1 MSFFPEVISLFPKS
15 ALRKGLFLIALGVA
29 THLALVSASF
39 ASRIE
44 ARGDF
49 YCQFDK
55 GNTDAMGAEKF
66 IKFAVPRTMTV
77 KLSGDGEN
85 NTVAFGVAGT
95 RFFDKN
101 QNKFKEFSVSG
112 KSLKIKIS
120 TDMRSNTTWYHS
132 VDINRETGAA
142 KLHSSN
148 NKGSYIV
155 SARGVCKQTGN
166 AVVENNDANLTALAV
181 SQYEDEQCG
190 IYGLCGVREPTQWD
204 SLKNSFLCGYINKH
218 VTTNRTDAIR
228 KSQAEER
235 GLDANVCSRI
245 DKLSN
250 ASLSKILIEH
260 QERMWGKVSSYSKRL
275 NPDLSSGAKVKSEVA
290 GGLSLEVLRRIREQD
305 PRERNPWKAMAE
317 VQGAGSSTSIGDV
330 GPDVTRERDVSVGGA
345 RFREITRPGFSHREA
360 IGSGAPR
367 FSMKELGTFEDGD
380 CFFPPCNQERGL
392 TDPNKSIDLLI
403 KKRLAESSEQSTN
416 AEIGFWQS
424 VSSSQDPEVLRSYL
438 VRYPD
443 GQFSALAK
451 AKIEGIERFTV
462 EQKIAEARALEERT
476 TSAEIVSWQ
485 SVSSS
490 QDPEVVRRYLLQYPD
505 GRFVALAEAKISSLE
520 RVAAEQKIVEAR
532 LKEERARDVED
543 GAWREAAISNDLGVV
558 NSYLKS
564 YPEGRYVDLAR
575 QQLKFLERSQFGVAV
590 VIGNKNY
597 SSKLIPEVNYAHND
611 ADLFLEVINKN
622 MGYSSENI
630 IDLRD
635 ASQAQMLS
643 TFGNEKNHKGKLWSF
658 LDSKGRSDVV
668 IFYSGHGA
676 PGLQDKRGYI
686 LPSDSDPNT
695 VEINGYPLELLLK
708 NLSKLEDAK
717 SVTVFLES
725 CFSGVGHSGPLVSAA
740 SPVFVKVKEPSP
752 ARNVVVVSAAS
763 NEQVASWDDRNKVG
777 LFSRYLAE
785 GLTGRAD
792 INQDMRVTGQEILDY
807 LDENMTPAARRLFMR
822 QQNAQLIGD
831 PNSILSVLR

>member
-1 MSFFPEVISLFPKS
+1 MKLILTKICSPLIKIGQIRF
-15 ALRKGLFLIALGVA
+15 FLIGFVIFGCVGVGVHVHA
-29 THLALVSASF
+29 SMLETKTHLHC
-39 ASRIE
+39 E
-44 ARGDF
+44 
-49 YCQFDK
+49 
-55 GNTDAMGAEKF
+55 
-66 IKFAVPRTMTV
+66 
-77 KLSGDGEN
+77 
-85 NTVAFGVAGT
+85 
-95 RFFDKN
+95 FDKN
-101 QNKFKEFSVSG
+101 LFKSSYNSDGDGGFDEYSIDSFGSTRSEDLSYPSEMTVNIENEKFGNSIYFKYASG
-112 KSLKIKIS
+112 KIAEFKKIQINGFDSSQEYIEIKIIE
-120 TDMRSNTTWYHS
+120 
-132 VDINRETGAA
+132 DIQTGWFGKRWGNVYKISIEKKSSFA
-142 KLHSSN
+142 KLVVYTS
-148 NKGSYIV
+148 KGTWRGSITGGCKGLNIID
-155 SARGVCKQTGN
+155 ARNRKPK
-166 AVVENNDANLTALAV
+166 EN
-181 SQYEDEQCG
+181 
-190 IYGLCGVREPTQWD
+190 
-204 SLKNSFLCGYINKH
+204 SLQISKK
-218 VTTNRTDAIR
+218 
-228 KSQAEER
+228 EE
-235 GLDANVCSRI
+235 G
-245 DKLSN
+245 
-250 ASLSKILIEH
+250 
-260 QERMWGKVSSYSKRL
+260 ER
-275 NPDLSSGAKVKSEVA
+275 DDH

-345 RFREITRPGFSHREA
+345 RFREITRPGFSHRES

-490 QDPEVVRRYLLQYPD
+490 QDPEVVRSYLLQYPD

>member
-1 MSFFPEVISLFPKS
+1 MSFFPEVISLFSKS
-15 ALRKGLFLIALGVA
+15 ALREGLFLIALGVA

-49 YCQFDK
+49 YCRFDK
-55 GNTDAMGAEKF
+55 GTTDAMGVEKF

-95 RFFDKN
+95 RFFDEN

-142 KLHSSN
+142 KLYSSN
-148 NKGSYIV
+148 NKGSYAV

-166 AVVENNDANLTALAV
+166 AVFENNDANLTALAV

-260 QERMWGKVSSYSKRL
+260 QERMWRKVSSYSKRL
-275 NPDLSSGAKVKSEVA
+275 NPDLSSGAEVKSEVA

-305 PRERNPWKAMAE
+305 PRERNPWKALAE
-317 VQGAGSSTSIGDV
+317 VQGAGSS
-330 GPDVTRERDVSVGGA
+330 
-345 RFREITRPGFSHREA
+345 
-360 IGSGAPR
+360 
-367 FSMKELGTFEDGD
+367 
-380 CFFPPCNQERGL
+380 
-392 TDPNKSIDLLI
+392 
-403 KKRLAESSEQSTN
+403 ESL

-476 TSAEIVSWQ
+476 TSAEIVFMAIGII
-485 SVSSS
+485 VSR
-490 QDPEVVRRYLLQYPD
+490 P
-505 GRFVALAEAKISSLE
+505 
-520 RVAAEQKIVEAR
+520 
-532 LKEERARDVED
+532 
-543 GAWREAAISNDLGVV
+543 
-558 NSYLKS
+558 
-564 YPEGRYVDLAR
+564 
-575 QQLKFLERSQFGVAV
+575 
-590 VIGNKNY
+590 
-597 SSKLIPEVNYAHND
+597 
-611 ADLFLEVINKN
+611 
-622 MGYSSENI
+622 
-630 IDLRD
+630 
-635 ASQAQMLS
+635 
-643 TFGNEKNHKGKLWSF
+643 
-658 LDSKGRSDVV
+658 
-668 IFYSGHGA
+668 
-676 PGLQDKRGYI
+676 
-686 LPSDSDPNT
+686 
-695 VEINGYPLELLLK
+695 
-708 NLSKLEDAK
+708 
-717 SVTVFLES
+717 
-725 CFSGVGHSGPLVSAA
+725 
-740 SPVFVKVKEPSP
+740 
-752 ARNVVVVSAAS
+752 
-763 NEQVASWDDRNKVG
+763 
-777 LFSRYLAE
+777 
-785 GLTGRAD
+785 
-792 INQDMRVTGQEILDY
+792 
-807 LDENMTPAARRLFMR
+807 
-822 QQNAQLIGD
+822 
-831 PNSILSVLR
+831 

>member
-1 MSFFPEVISLFPKS
+1 LSFFPEVISLFSKS

-55 GNTDAMGAEKF
+55 GTTDAMGVEKL
-66 IKFAVPRTMTV
+66 IKFAVPRTITV

-95 RFFDKN
+95 RVFYEN
-101 QNKFKEFSVSG
+101 QTKFKEFSVSG

-142 KLHSSN
+142 KLYSSN
-148 NKGSYIV
+148 NKGSYAV

-190 IYGLCGVREPTQWD
+190 IYGLCGVREPTHWD
-204 SLKNSFLCGYINKH
+204 GLKNSFLCGYINKH

-275 NPDLSSGAKVKSEVA
+275 NPDLSSGAEVKSEVA

-305 PRERNPWKAMAE
+305 PRERNPWKALAE
-317 VQGAGSSTSIGDV
+317 VQGAGSS
-330 GPDVTRERDVSVGGA
+330 
-345 RFREITRPGFSHREA
+345 
-360 IGSGAPR
+360 
-367 FSMKELGTFEDGD
+367 
-380 CFFPPCNQERGL
+380 
-392 TDPNKSIDLLI
+392 
-403 KKRLAESSEQSTN
+403 ESL

-490 QDPEVVRRYLLQYPD
+490 QDPEVVRSYLLQYPD

-708 NLSKLEDAK
+708 NISKLEDAK

-777 LFSRYLAE
+777 LFSRYLVE

>member
-1 MSFFPEVISLFPKS
+1 MKLILTKICSSLIKIGQIRF
-15 ALRKGLFLIALGVA
+15 FLIGFVIFGCVGVGVHVHA
-29 THLALVSASF
+29 SMLETKTHLHC
-39 ASRIE
+39 E
-44 ARGDF
+44 
-49 YCQFDK
+49 
-55 GNTDAMGAEKF
+55 
-66 IKFAVPRTMTV
+66 
-77 KLSGDGEN
+77 
-85 NTVAFGVAGT
+85 
-95 RFFDKN
+95 FDKN
-101 QNKFKEFSVSG
+101 LFKSSYNSDGDGGFDEYSIDSFGSTRSEDLSHPSEMTVNIENEKFGNSIYFKYASG
-112 KSLKIKIS
+112 KIAEFKKIQINGFDSSQEYIEIKIIE
-120 TDMRSNTTWYHS
+120 
-132 VDINRETGAA
+132 DIQTGWFSKRWGNVYKISIEKKSSFA
-142 KLHSSN
+142 KLVVYTSN
-148 NKGSYIV
+148 PYTSGGTWRGSITGGCKGLNIID
-155 SARGVCKQTGN
+155 ARNRKPK
-166 AVVENNDANLTALAV
+166 EN
-181 SQYEDEQCG
+181 
-190 IYGLCGVREPTQWD
+190 
-204 SLKNSFLCGYINKH
+204 SLQISKK
-218 VTTNRTDAIR
+218 
-228 KSQAEER
+228 EE
-235 GLDANVCSRI
+235 G
-245 DKLSN
+245 
-250 ASLSKILIEH
+250 
-260 QERMWGKVSSYSKRL
+260 ER
-275 NPDLSSGAKVKSEVA
+275 DDH

-305 PRERNPWKAMAE
+305 PRERNPWKALAE
-317 VQGAGSSTSIGDV
+317 VQGAGSS
-330 GPDVTRERDVSVGGA
+330 
-345 RFREITRPGFSHREA
+345 
-360 IGSGAPR
+360 
-367 FSMKELGTFEDGD
+367 
-380 CFFPPCNQERGL
+380 
-392 TDPNKSIDLLI
+392 
-403 KKRLAESSEQSTN
+403 ESL

-443 GQFSALAK
+443 SQFSALAK

-490 QDPEVVRRYLLQYPD
+490 QDPEVVRSYLLQYPD

-708 NLSKLEDAK
+708 NISKLEDAK

>member
-1 MSFFPEVISLFPKS
+1 LSSFPEVISLFSKS

-55 GNTDAMGAEKF
+55 GTTDAMGVERL

-95 RFFDKN
+95 RFFDEN

-120 TDMRSNTTWYHS
+120 THMRSNTTWYHS

-142 KLHSSN
+142 KLYSSN
-148 NKGSYIV
+148 NKGSYAV

-275 NPDLSSGAKVKSEVA
+275 NPDLSSGAEVKSEVA
-290 GGLSLEVLRRIREQD
+290 SGLSLEVLRRIREQD
-305 PRERNPWKAMAE
+305 PRERNPWKALAE
-317 VQGAGSSTSIGDV
+317 VQGAGSS
-330 GPDVTRERDVSVGGA
+330 
-345 RFREITRPGFSHREA
+345 
-360 IGSGAPR
+360 
-367 FSMKELGTFEDGD
+367 
-380 CFFPPCNQERGL
+380 
-392 TDPNKSIDLLI
+392 
-403 KKRLAESSEQSTN
+403 ESL

-490 QDPEVVRRYLLQYPD
+490 QDPEVVRSYLLQYPD

>member
-1 MSFFPEVISLFPKS
+1 
-15 ALRKGLFLIALGVA
+15 
-29 THLALVSASF
+29 
-39 ASRIE
+39 
-44 ARGDF
+44 
-49 YCQFDK
+49 
-55 GNTDAMGAEKF
+55 
-66 IKFAVPRTMTV
+66 
-77 KLSGDGEN
+77 
-85 NTVAFGVAGT
+85 
-95 RFFDKN
+95 
-101 QNKFKEFSVSG
+101 
-112 KSLKIKIS
+112 
-120 TDMRSNTTWYHS
+120 
-132 VDINRETGAA
+132 
-142 KLHSSN
+142 
-148 NKGSYIV
+148 
-155 SARGVCKQTGN
+155 
-166 AVVENNDANLTALAV
+166 
-181 SQYEDEQCG
+181 
-190 IYGLCGVREPTQWD
+190 
-204 SLKNSFLCGYINKH
+204 
-218 VTTNRTDAIR
+218 
-228 KSQAEER
+228 
-235 GLDANVCSRI
+235 
-245 DKLSN
+245 
-250 ASLSKILIEH
+250 
-260 QERMWGKVSSYSKRL
+260 
-275 NPDLSSGAKVKSEVA
+275 
-290 GGLSLEVLRRIREQD
+290 
-305 PRERNPWKAMAE
+305 
-317 VQGAGSSTSIGDV
+317 
-330 GPDVTRERDVSVGGA
+330 
-345 RFREITRPGFSHREA
+345 
-360 IGSGAPR
+360 
-367 FSMKELGTFEDGD
+367 
-380 CFFPPCNQERGL
+380 
-392 TDPNKSIDLLI
+392 
-403 KKRLAESSEQSTN
+403 
-416 AEIGFWQS
+416 
-424 VSSSQDPEVLRSYL
+424 
-438 VRYPD
+438 
-443 GQFSALAK
+443 
-451 AKIEGIERFTV
+451 
-462 EQKIAEARALEERT
+462 
-476 TSAEIVSWQ
+476 
-485 SVSSS
+485 
-490 QDPEVVRRYLLQYPD
+490 
-505 GRFVALAEAKISSLE
+505 LAEAKISSLE

-708 NLSKLEDAK
+708 NISKLEDAK

-777 LFSRYLAE
+777 LFSRYLVE

>member
-1 MSFFPEVISLFPKS
+1 MSSFPEVISLFSKS

-55 GNTDAMGAEKF
+55 GNTDAMGVEKF

-85 NTVAFGVAGT
+85 NTVAFGVAST
-95 RFFDKN
+95 RYFDEN

-142 KLHSSN
+142 KLYSSN
-148 NKGSYIV
+148 NKGSYAV

-275 NPDLSSGAKVKSEVA
+275 NPDLSSEAEVKRDDH

-317 VQGAGSSTSIGDV
+317 VQGAGSS
-330 GPDVTRERDVSVGGA
+330 
-345 RFREITRPGFSHREA
+345 
-360 IGSGAPR
+360 
-367 FSMKELGTFEDGD
+367 
-380 CFFPPCNQERGL
+380 
-392 TDPNKSIDLLI
+392 
-403 KKRLAESSEQSTN
+403 ESL

-490 QDPEVVRRYLLQYPD
+490 QDPEVVRSYLLQYPD

-520 RVAAEQKIVEAR
+520 RVAAEQKIVDAR